1 MFRPRAETYGSG
13 VFGAGSTRQHGAI
26 PSCANK
32 GLINDLAR
40 EQWHF
45 DGYVTSDCE
54 ATAGVERDHNYT
66 HTPMDTVVAV
76 LGAGMDSDCGHF
88 MTIELMQDAYQNASL
103 AALADAAL
111 RRLFKVQM
119 RLGTLFFFVTFRR
132 VFYALYTIS
141 IVW

>member
-1 MFRPRAETYGSG
+1 M
-13 VFGAGSTRQHGAI
+13 
-26 PSCANK
+26 
-32 GLINDLAR
+32 INDLAR

-119 RLGTLFFFVTFRR
+119 RLGFFGTLFLFFNVSPCLLCVVHDFNR
-132 VFYALYTIS
+132 VVAALCTTTCLYPHNS
-141 IVW
+141 